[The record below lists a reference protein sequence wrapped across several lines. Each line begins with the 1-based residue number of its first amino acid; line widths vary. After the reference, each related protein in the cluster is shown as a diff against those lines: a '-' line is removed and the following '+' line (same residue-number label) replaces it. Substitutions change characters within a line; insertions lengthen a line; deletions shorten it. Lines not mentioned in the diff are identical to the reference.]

1 MRYAIVDDEPLAHR
15 VLESHAR
22 QVPFLIHVGSC
33 HNALEAMELLRRE
46 AVELLFLDIQLPR
59 LSGFDFLRS
68 LTRPPQVI
76 AVTAHREFALEGFEL
91 AVADYLLKPVS
102 FERFLKAVNRLHDP
116 IEAPAAAVKLYFKD
130 GKKVHQV
137 ELSDLRYVEAS
148 ANYSLIHLSEGTILS
163 QEKIS
168 DLAARLPQHL
178 VRIHKSYLVPIA
190 AIQTIG
196 ADKVSLGQL
205 ELPIGR
211 TYKAN
216 LARLKG

>member
-33 HNALEAMELLRRE
+33 HNALEAMALLRRE
-46 AVELLFLDIQLPR
+46 PVDLLFLDIQLPR
-59 LSGFDFLRS
+59 LSGFDFLRT
-68 LTRPPQVI
+68 LARPPQVI

-91 AVADYLLKPVS
+91 ALADYLLKPVS
-102 FERFLKAVNRLHDP
+102 FERFLKAVNRLTRP
-116 IEAPAAAVKLYFKD
+116 PETAAAVKLYFKD
-130 GKKVHQV
+130 GKKTHQV
-137 ELSDLRYVEAS
+137 DLAELRYVEAS
-148 ANYSLIHLSEGTILS
+148 ANYSLIHLTEGTIMTG
-163 QEKIS
+163 EKIS

-196 ADKVSLGQL
+196 ADKVALDEL

-211 TYKAN
+211 AYKAN

>member
-22 QVPFLIHVGSC
+22 QVPFLIHAGSC
-33 HNALEAMELLRRE
+33 HHALEAMELLRRE
-46 AVELLFLDIQLPR
+46 AVDVPFLDIQLPR
-59 LSGFDFLRS
+59 LSGFDFLRTLS
-68 LTRPPQVI
+68 RPPQVI

-91 AVADYLLKPVS
+91 AIADYLLKPVS
-102 FERFLKAVNRLHDP
+102 FERFLKAVNRLHQKP
-116 IEAPAAAVKLYFKD
+116 EAIAAVKLYFKD
-130 GKKVHQV
+130 GKKTHQV
-137 ELSDLRYVEAS
+137 DLAELRYVEAS
-148 ANYSLIHLSEGTILS
+148 ANYSLIHLAEGTILS

-190 AIQTIG
+190 AIQTIN
-196 ADKVSLGQL
+196 ADKVSLVDQ

-211 TYKAN
+211 AYKAN
-216 LARLKG
+216 LTRLKS